1 MRLSAE
7 AIAALGSWER
17 GRELAPLA
25 YSALWHRES
34 PHSSQRLPVM
44 QPGHDATLA
53 AGGNGAGKTEL
64 GAMWAAAVACGR
76 NDKSVQLWMKANS
89 VDPSLIPPDGGTVLA
104 SSLNAALSIHVQR
117 AAIRKY
123 LPKGTTWRNPG
134 GPGTS
139 VAYLPNGHKVV
150 FITNDS
156 GYRSVQGYAAAM
168 VWLDEEHDEA
178 FYNEAL
184 QRVSRVRWDGR
195 SGYLVLTMTPLKGL
209 TSWTYKRFVEQPD
222 QGTRIHFIHGGDNPF
237 IDQTKR
243 ERILRSYGPHE
254 RAARD
259 RGEFTAMEG
268 LVYQFDRRVHLCEP
282 FTPDP
287 SWERYGAIDFGVRN
301 PFVFVLAAMDPAD
314 QTLHVYRMHHQ
325 TEWTIRQHSEAI
337 RALCDQWPQWIVADS
352 EDRGSRLSLS
362 REYGIHTVAAKKGK
376 GSVRAGI
383 SAVAELLALD
393 AQNKPHIVVHD
404 SPQMQPLI
412 HEFQSY
418 RWATTNTKRDQPDM
432 PLKKDDHCMDAL
444 RYMVQSL
451 SGSSFAVG

>member
-1 MRLSAE
+1 
-7 AIAALGSWER
+7 
-17 GRELAPLA
+17 
-25 YSALWHRES
+25 
-34 PHSSQRLPVM
+34 
-44 QPGHDATLA
+44 
-53 AGGNGAGKTEL
+53 
-64 GAMWAAAVACGR
+64 
-76 NDKSVQLWMKANS
+76 
-89 VDPSLIPPDGGTVLA
+89 
-104 SSLNAALSIHVQR
+104 
-117 AAIRKY
+117 
-123 LPKGTTWRNPG
+123 
-134 GPGTS
+134 
-139 VAYLPNGHKVV
+139 
-150 FITNDS
+150 
-156 GYRSVQGYAAAM
+156 
-168 VWLDEEHDEA
+168 
-178 FYNEAL
+178 
-184 QRVSRVRWDGR
+184 
-195 SGYLVLTMTPLKGL
+195 
-209 TSWTYKRFVEQPD
+209 
-222 QGTRIHFIHGGDNPF
+222 
-237 IDQTKR
+237 
-243 ERILRSYGPHE
+243 
-254 RAARD
+254 
-259 RGEFTAMEG
+259 MEG

-314 QTLHVYRMHHQ
+314 QTLHVYRLHHQ